1 MENNH
6 IFTPKIAIRFLS
18 FLVDAFLF
26 FIFAFVLTFFVFN
39 NVFSPVED
47 NKFLQETLVYSNLY
61 VANENNIY
69 GQLNNG
75 TSQDYKDIVESYYL
89 TVDDRSNK
97 ENDKVNYFES
107 DFYKEHGGIRKP
119 LTIEEYN
126 NRILYAGEEDSYFEF
141 RVIDGTI
148 DKTEI
153 AVIKPKYLKENYE
166 SQNLEYVL
174 DEYKGDFLS
183 FYTSAYKNCFTD
195 LYNDDFYVSAR
206 DNINKLS
213 QYNLG
218 LSCLIPAAIIYGL
231 IPLLNYEHKTVGRAI
246 FKLGLCNL
254 DGYRVKTFQVALRII
269 PSIILSILPFFI
281 GDLLILLSITFG
293 YILISACSTII
304 VSDNVS
310 IVDFISMSRVVD
322 LKSSKI
328 FKNYDD
334 LKEKED
340 LLYGD

>member
-1 MENNH
+1 MM
-6 IFTPKIAIRFLS
+6 
-18 FLVDAFLF
+18 
-26 FIFAFVLTFFVFN
+26 
-39 NVFSPVED
+39 
-47 NKFLQETLVYSNLY
+47 
-61 VANENNIY
+61 
-69 GQLNNG
+69 
-75 TSQDYKDIVESYYL
+75 
-89 TVDDRSNK
+89 
-97 ENDKVNYFES
+97 
-107 DFYKEHGGIRKP
+107 
-119 LTIEEYN
+119 
-126 NRILYAGEEDSYFEF
+126 
-141 RVIDGTI
+141 
-148 DKTEI
+148 
-153 AVIKPKYLKENYE
+153 
-166 SQNLEYVL
+166 
-174 DEYKGDFLS
+174 
-183 FYTSAYKNCFTD
+183 
-195 LYNDDFYVSAR
+195 
-206 DNINKLS
+206 
-213 QYNLG
+213 
-218 LSCLIPAAIIYGL
+218 IPAAIIYGI

-246 FKLGLCNL
+246 FRLGLCNL